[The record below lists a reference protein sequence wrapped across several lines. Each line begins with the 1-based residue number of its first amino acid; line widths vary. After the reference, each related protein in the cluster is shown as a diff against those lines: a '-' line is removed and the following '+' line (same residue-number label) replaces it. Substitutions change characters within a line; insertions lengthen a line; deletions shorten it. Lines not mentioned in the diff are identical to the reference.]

1 MATAREVLTP
11 HLEAAFKEAAAQKIP
26 TDSIGRLLLEKAIAM
41 WRETRTPE
49 DIRAELLDSAEHLDP
64 DEDFTFMR
72 P

>member
-1 MATAREVLTP
+1 MATAREVVTP
-11 HLEAAFKEAAAQKIP
+11 HLEAGLKEAANLKIP
-26 TDSIGRLLLEKAIAM
+26 SDSIGRFLLEQAIKI

>member
-11 HLEAAFKEAAAQKIP
+11 HLDAALKEAAALKIP
-26 TDSIGRLLLEKAIAM
+26 SDSIGRFLLEKAVTI